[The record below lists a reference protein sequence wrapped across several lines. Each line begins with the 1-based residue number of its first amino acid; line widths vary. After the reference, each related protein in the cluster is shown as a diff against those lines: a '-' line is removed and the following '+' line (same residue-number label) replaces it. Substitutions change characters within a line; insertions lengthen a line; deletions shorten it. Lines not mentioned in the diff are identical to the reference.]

1 MNFLY
6 MLSAEAALVPAE
18 VREWLMPTLAIL
30 MVLVGIALTVVILMQ
45 SGTNDNIGVINGGE
59 SDTYANKNKGKT
71 REGLLR
77 KLTAIFAAVMVIV
90 SIVYF
95 VIQK

>member
-18 VREWLMPTLAIL
+18 VRAWLMPTLAIVS
-30 MVLVGIALTVVILMQ
+30 VLVGIALVVVILMQ

-77 KLTAIFAAVMVIV
+77 RLTIIFGVAMVV
-90 SIVYF
+90 LSIIYF